1 MKTRVILLSLVVCL
15 VLSAAV
21 LGQGKGF
28 LEGDNTFGLTGVG
41 SSDENLDDTSFGVE
55 LSLGHFFSNNLA
67 GELRQ
72 GFNFIDQPDQPGS
85 DDWSASTRGALDL
98 YLGTETICPL
108 IGANFGYVYGNAV
121 KDTFI
126 VGPEVG
132 LKWFVNDT
140 TYISALMEYQFF
152 FDKSDNVGEVFTDG
166 RFVYSLGLGFK
177 F

>member
-1 MKTRVILLSLVVCL
+1 MKTRVILLSLVVCC

-28 LEGDNTFGLTGVG
+28 LEGDNIFGLTGVG
-41 SSDENLDDTSFGVE
+41 SSDENLKHTSFGTN
-55 LSLGHFFSNNLA
+55 LSLGYFFSNNLA

-72 GFNFIDQPDQPGS
+72 GFNFSDRTGS
-85 DDWSASTRGALDL
+85 DGWNASTRGALDL

-108 IGANFGYVYGNAV
+108 IGANLGYVYGNDIT
-121 KDTFI
+121 DTLI

-152 FDKSDNVGEVFTDG
+152 FTKSDNVGEVFSDG
-166 RFVYSLGLGFK
+166 RFVYSLGIGFK

>member
-1 MKTRVILLSLVVCL
+1 MKTRVILLSMVVCC

-41 SSDENLDDTSFGVE
+41 SSNEDFDNTSFGVE

-72 GFNFIDQPDQPGS
+72 GFNFMDLPGS
-85 DDWSASTRGALDL
+85 DGWSASTRGALDL

-108 IGANFGYVYGNAV
+108 IGANLGYVYGNAV
-121 KDTFI
+121 SDTFV

-140 TYISALMEYQFF
+140 TYISGLMEYQFF
-152 FDKSDNVGEVFTDG
+152 FTKSDKIDDVFNDG
-166 RFVYSLGLGFK
+166 RFVYSLGIGFK